1 MTWSRTTKWLLG
13 TACVCLV
20 LATAVG
26 CGGQDARTRTTQP
39 VMTLS
44 AGDSLGRAVFSG
56 GTAETILAARETEN
70 AETLVAGAE

>member
-1 MTWSRTTKWLLG
+1 
-13 TACVCLV
+13 
-20 LATAVG
+20 
-26 CGGQDARTRTTQP
+26 
-39 VMTLS
+39 MTLS